1 MRARTSIGET
11 GTGRCFLLYIDLVE
25 SQLWPDPVLASIST
39 ILA

>member
-1 MRARTSIGET
+1 VET
-11 GTGRCFLLYIDLVE
+11 LNQDRLQGVDFRQQIAIDLVE